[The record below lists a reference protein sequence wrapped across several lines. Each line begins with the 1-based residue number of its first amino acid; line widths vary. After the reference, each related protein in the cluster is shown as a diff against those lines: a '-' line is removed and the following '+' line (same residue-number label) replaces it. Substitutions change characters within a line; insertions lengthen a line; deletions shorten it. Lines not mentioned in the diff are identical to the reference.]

1 MFILFFIT
9 IPLIDIYLFFRINST
24 FGFYVNVIEILLSF
38 VAGLF
43 LMNGIRKNLAKKFS
57 YLTNIQFFLE
67 NSEMSAKRIFF
78 SFIGSI
84 FLIFPGLYSDII
96 GVICFSNYFQ
106 SLLTFLLLKN
116 IFNKNSFNLNNN
128 SYQDNDND
136 VFDGVYHYVE
146 EDKKKIMHKD
156 KNDFFK

>member
-1 MFILFFIT
+1 MKKMFILFFIT

-67 NSEMSAKRIFF
+67 NS
-78 SFIGSI
+78 
-84 FLIFPGLYSDII
+84 
-96 GVICFSNYFQ
+96 
-106 SLLTFLLLKN
+106 
-116 IFNKNSFNLNNN
+116 
-128 SYQDNDND
+128 
-136 VFDGVYHYVE
+136 
-146 EDKKKIMHKD
+146 
-156 KNDFFK
+156 